1 LSLCANRRRKT
12 KANLTDAIPAIKNR
26 NNNKKNWLNAAVDRS
41 VSKNRKKREERE
53 GSKRRRQRF
62 RQTNYMRRKQ
72 NFENKN
78 KRVFQKAKVAKRMVA
93 IPSSEELTKTFMH
106 KISQTLLPHFSH
118 VFLGHSGVFRCQFL
132 FK

>member
-1 LSLCANRRRKT
+1 
-12 KANLTDAIPAIKNR
+12 
-26 NNNKKNWLNAAVDRS
+26 
-41 VSKNRKKREERE
+41 
-53 GSKRRRQRF
+53 
-62 RQTNYMRRKQ
+62 MRRKQ

-118 VFLGHSGVFRCQFL
+118 VFLGHSGVFRWPISILLIIYGLLRKSF
-132 FK
+132 